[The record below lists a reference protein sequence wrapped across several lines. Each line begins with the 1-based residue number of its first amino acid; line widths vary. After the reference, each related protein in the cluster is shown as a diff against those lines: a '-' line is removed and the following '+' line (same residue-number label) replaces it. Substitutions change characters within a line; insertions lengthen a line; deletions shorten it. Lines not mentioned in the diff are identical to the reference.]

1 MQEKLGISFQRAT
14 SGFKAREIGEYR
26 YKERP
31 QDSRPEKFNI
41 VKKSDLRIQ
50 GQRLKRATSG
60 FKAREI
66 LNIVTKSDLRIHQ
79 YYC

>member
-50 GQRLKRATSG
+50 GQRNLISLKRATSG

-66 LNIVTKSDLRIHQ
+66 
-79 YYC
+79 